1 MENSHAILDALAPV
15 VLLLLFGVGAAVA
28 CRAVRL
34 SPIVGYLALGLGLK
48 AAGVNLFQGSS
59 TVALLSELGVVFLLF
74 EIGLHFSI
82 SQIREQA
89 SDIFGFGPV
98 QVMLGAV
105 GLGAVALLTGLSP
118 LPALL
123 VGATLALSSTA
134 VVAGLI
140 AERRQQNCPLGLT
153 ATAILI
159 FQDVAAVFLLIV
171 VNALDN
177 KSGDTAMM
185 VELVLA
191 IVKAA
196 AAFGVAYA
204 LARLVVRPLFDL
216 IARTENEEVF
226 TASALLVVLAASWA
240 TGSVGLSLTLG
251 GFLGGMIIA
260 EMPYRPIIQSE
271 TKPFRGLLLSFFFI
285 SVGLSLDLASLGHHW
300 PAVIAVTILLIAV
313 KILTNAASSLLFRW
327 SAPGSLQLG
336 FLLAQGSEFAFV
348 IFSLPAMRALVGD
361 QAASVFIAAVA
372 LSLALTPSLAQA
384 GRALAGKMRAHRET
398 QDDRE
403 LLQRDL
409 AAPVL
414 IIGMGPIGRTV
425 ADGLTEFDI
434 GYAAIERNQKTFA
447 EANADGYA
455 VVFGD
460 ASDPRIWEP
469 LAMKDRKIAVLT
481 APRLEVS
488 RVMMPLAA
496 RAFPDLMRF
505 AAVAD
510 PSERDAFAATGVIP
524 IVDRG
529 TPQGLDVAATVLRNL
544 SIDDK
549 AIAAWTRGQ
558 KARDREAA
566 LAMVEAA
573 E

>member
-1 MENSHAILDALAPV
+1 MQAVLNALEPV
-15 VLLLLFGVGAAVA
+15 LLLLLFGVVAAVL

-34 SPIVGYLALGLGLK
+34 SPIVGYLVLGLVLK
-48 AAGVNLFQGSS
+48 ASGVNLFEGSS
-59 TVALLSELGVVFLLF
+59 TVALLSQLGVVFLLF
-74 EIGLHFSI
+74 DIGLHFSLTN
-82 SQIREQA
+82 IREQA
-89 SDIFGFGPV
+89 RDIFGFGPV
-98 QVMLGAV
+98 QVALGAL
-105 GLGAVALLTGLSP
+105 GLGAVAFLTGIAP
-118 LPALL
+118 LPAVL

-140 AERRQQNCPLGLT
+140 AERHQQNCPVGLT

-171 VNALDN
+171 VNALGAG
-177 KSGDTAMM
+177 SSGGDT
-185 VELVLA
+185 LLQLGLA
-191 IVKAA
+191 IVKSA

-226 TASALLVVLAASWA
+226 TASALLVALAASWA
-240 TGSVGLSLTLG
+240 TGSIGLSLTLG

-271 TKPFRGLLLSFFFI
+271 TRPFRGLLLSFFFI
-285 SVGLSLDLASLGHHW
+285 WVGLSLDLTSLSHYW
-300 PAVIAVTILLIAV
+300 PAVIAVTILLVAV

-348 IFSLPAMRALVGD
+348 ILSLPAMRALIGD
-361 QAASVFIAAVA
+361 RAATIFIAAVA
-372 LSLALTPSLAQA
+372 LSLALTPSLAQV
-384 GRALAGKMRAHRET
+384 GRTLAGKMRARRKT
-398 QDDRE
+398 KDDRE

-414 IIGMGPIGRTV
+414 IVGMGPIGRTV
-425 ADGLTEFDI
+425 ADALTEFEI
-434 GYAAIERNQKTFA
+434 PYAAIEQNQKIFA

-469 LAMKDRKIAVLT
+469 LAMQDRKIAVVT
-481 APRLEVS
+481 APRLEAS
-488 RVMMPLAA
+488 RAVTPLAA
-496 RAFPDLMRF
+496 RSYPHLHRF
-505 AAVAD
+505 AAVSDA
-510 PSERDAFAATGVIP
+510 SESEAFAAAGVTP
-524 IVDRG
+524 IIDNSN
-529 TPQGLDVAATVLRNL
+529 PPGLDVAATVLRNL

-549 AIAAWTRGQ
+549 AIAIWMRAQ
-558 KARDREAA
+558 RERTNDA
-566 LAMVEAA
+566 LLATAEAA